1 MDASRLDQETVERL
15 LAGSSDGAQTAPP
28 ALVRFLD
35 AVRAGPDAG
44 ELDGEAA
51 AVAAFRASIPA
62 IGRAAGAP
70 GRRPA
75 AGVPGRRPA
84 AGVPGLRPAA
94 GVLGRRRAAGRPAA
108 GGRPA
113 RRFAGLLGVK
123 LAVATLAASL
133 TGGVALAAVTGNL
146 PGATRDEAPPVGV
159 STGTRPTAASTPPGR
174 PSRPVPGPTVG
185 APDPSAP
192 AGLCAA
198 YRAVAGAERRRALG
212 TPAFAGLVAA
222 AGGPDRV
229 VGYCAALLDGTG
241 APTGSGTPTPGDP
254 SGRPEHPTGG
264 PPTGVVP
271 TPAPSGPPA
280 GTVRP
285 PTAPATGPLV
295 SPTAD
300 TARTP
305 AGPGSDTARTPGGP
319 GADRTPDDA
328 APDPTGRRAG

>member
-15 LAGSSDGAQTAPP
+15 LAGSADGAQTAPP

-35 AVRAGPDAG
+35 AVRAGPDVG

-51 AVAAFRASIPA
+51 AVAAFRASIPT
-62 IGRAAGAP
+62 IGRAAGVPELRPAAGAP
-70 GRRPA
+70 GRRP
-75 AGVPGRRPA
+75 
-84 AGVPGLRPAA
+84 
-94 GVLGRRRAAGRPAA
+94 AAGRPAA

-146 PGATRDEAPPVGV
+146 PGTTRDEAPPVDTTT

-174 PSRPVPGPTVG
+174 PSRPIPGPTVG

-198 YRAVAGAERRRALG
+198 YQAVAGAERRRALG

-271 TPAPSGPPA
+271 TSAPSGPPA
-280 GTVRP
+280 GTARP
-285 PTAPATGPLV
+285 PTAPATTGPLV

-305 AGPGSDTARTPGGP
+305 GGPGSDAARTPGGP
-319 GADRTPDDA
+319 GPDRSPDDA